1 MRVTGRTGEM
11 TIAFEEGFF
20 RTTLNK
26 FILEANLPSMK
37 GVVET
42 WEGMA
47 KEVGHQVS
55 RNEGW
60 PSNGQVRVHL
70 ATKIIPILCARIL
83 LCSPSDSL
91 YFPPDKCYTCS
102 IIGLKLRPT
111 RLRWRLR
118 SNCAR
123 TIMLKQE
130 EGKKQEEKEEKK

>member
-1 MRVTGRTGEM
+1 M

-20 RTTLNK
+20 RTTSNK

-60 PSNGQVRVHL
+60 PSQ
-70 ATKIIPILCARIL
+70 
-83 LCSPSDSL
+83 SPPRDKNYSDTLRSDSPL
-91 YFPPDKCYTCS
+91 LSFRQPLLS
-102 IIGLKLRPT
+102 AG
-111 RLRWRLR
+111 
-118 SNCAR
+118 
-123 TIMLKQE
+123 
-130 EGKKQEEKEEKK
+130 